1 MHVKATHLLCNPV
14 RIAML
19 GVTEYKSAICQ
30 SLNNILRKINQPG
43 SNKLGCRQLTNL
55 RRSLHIGHPQ
65 GWSWLLLFIHTVH
78 VGLLVYFCPCP
89 PSYHD
94 VFTTWLYVTMTER
107 GHTEL
112 VSWEIMWIN
121 LPTHLMYVAPDWLK
135 FYSSRFAVLTPI
147 LTSPGHCLLH
157 QTKAVRFHESRD
169 WCTYHYPVHIH
180 IQVVDEE

>member
-43 SNKLGCRQLTNL
+43 SNKSGCRQLTNL

-89 PSYHD
+89 PSLPWRLHD
-94 VFTTWLYVTMTER
+94 LVICDYDREGAHRISIMRNNVNKSADSSYVRGAWLVEILFFAIR
-107 GHTEL
+107 GPDANIDLTRT
-112 VSWEIMWIN
+112 
-121 LPTHLMYVAPDWLK
+121 LPSASNKSGQIPRK
-135 FYSSRFAVLTPI
+135 
-147 LTSPGHCLLH
+147 
-157 QTKAVRFHESRD
+157 
-169 WCTYHYPVHIH
+169 
-180 IQVVDEE
+180 